1 MSKVGGVEK
10 NILKKEAG
18 GGGGGGGP
26 FRGVVYRVEAQT
38 FCTLWLKI

>member
-18 GGGGGGGP
+18 GGGGGEGGHLEGLSIEW
-26 FRGVVYRVEAQT
+26 R
-38 FCTLWLKI
+38 LKPSVHCG